1 VGASLLQDDR
11 KARRVGIALLSVSLV
26 LLAVSI
32 GFMAKRLASHNREEP
47 PTPFAI
53 VAAEKTDFDFEG
65 VPFSIARTDAQP
77 PQMRIR
83 WGDQTVT
90 LPIGGSEISGLP
102 LLVANADWLSI
113 LLIAEGAT
121 QLDNVER
128 LIRDGRIPSRLV
140 VVARAPAADYE
151 QYKDH
156 RYTFLELNPDATITR
171 SEATYRDVASDTD
184 SWKHVAAM
192 KVTGGLN
199 TPSSRGVSPISYPNY
214 AGVKAAMAA
223 MGWTW
228 PVFGVGAAG
237 FLAGL
242 ILYLG
247 SFVKRPA

>member
-1 VGASLLQDDR
+1 MGASLLQDDR
-11 KARRVGIALLSVSLV
+11 KARRVGLALISVSLLV
-26 LLAVSI
+26 LGISI
-32 GFMAKRLASHNREEP
+32 AFMAMRLAAHNREDP

-53 VAAEKTDFDFEG
+53 VVAQEPGFVFDSIPFAIERADTAA
-65 VPFSIARTDAQP
+65 
-77 PQMRIR
+77 PQMRVT

-90 LPIGGSEISGLP
+90 LPVGGSEINGLP
-102 LLVANADWLSI
+102 LLVANADWLSV

-121 QLDNVER
+121 QLESVER
-128 LIRDGRIPSRLV
+128 QILAGQIPARLV
-140 VVARAPAADYE
+140 VVARAPAAEYE

-171 SEATYRDVASDTD
+171 SEAAYRDVASDTN

-214 AGVKAAMAA
+214 AGVKAAMKA

-228 PVFGVGAAG
+228 PAFGVGAAG
-237 FLAGL
+237 FLTGL
-242 ILYLG
+242 ILLLG
-247 SFVKRPA
+247 SYVKRPE